1 MFTLLPL
8 SRTLLHT
15 CANCNSWET
24 QTDGRHAYYMIIT
37 LHKLPLMRV
46 KRVENHQKKGFKKFH
61 ELFCGKNGTLIPP
74 MNYLQKLLIFQII
87 GFSRKNGQNYTN
99 DDFLV

>member
-24 QTDGRHAYYMIIT
+24 QTDGRHAHYMIIT

-46 KRVENHQKKGFKKFH
+46 KRVENHQKKA
-61 ELFCGKNGTLIPP
+61 LKNFTSYFAEKMEP
-74 MNYLQKLLIFQII
+74 
-87 GFSRKNGQNYTN
+87 
-99 DDFLV
+99 